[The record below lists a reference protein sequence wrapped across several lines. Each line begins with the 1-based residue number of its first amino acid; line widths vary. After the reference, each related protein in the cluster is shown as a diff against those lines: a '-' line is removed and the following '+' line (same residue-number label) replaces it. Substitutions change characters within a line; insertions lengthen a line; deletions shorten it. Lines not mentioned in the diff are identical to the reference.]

1 MALGIT
7 AGVLLIVGFTLFV
20 HGALWWLGLVIAVIA
35 LAVLVVGYASLV
47 VRRLHDMNF
56 SGYHAIWVVPVQQ
69 LGTLVLAALTSEG
82 VDTPVFTLVTVIGAT
97 LLLWPGSK
105 DENRFGYRPN
115 RKGSWSSYIGISY
128 TPSCCRTC
136 RI

>member
-1 MALGIT
+1 MI
-7 AGVLLIVGFTLFV
+7 
-20 HGALWWLGLVIAVIA
+20 
-35 LAVLVVGYASLV
+35 AVLVVGYASLV

-69 LGTLVLAALTSEG
+69 LGTLVPAALTSEG

-115 RKGSWSSYIGISY
+115 RKGWRVSRGFKE
-128 TPSCCRTC
+128 
-136 RI
+136 

>member
-20 HGALWWLGLVIAVIA
+20 HGALWRLGLVIAVIA

-69 LGTLVLAALTSEG
+69 LGTLVPAALTSEG

-115 RKGSWSSYIGISY
+115 RKGWRVSRGFKE
-128 TPSCCRTC
+128 
-136 RI
+136 